1 MPFVPD
7 QPTKGRFVPDEPPE
21 KAAES
26 VKPRSKTGFE
36 EGGIVD
42 QFYRMGG
49 LTGRALVEGN
59 PYVAIG
65 DVLASPIRVLGNAIR
80 PGTFTQ
86 TGGEAMADLLGL
98 PKPENKTESVIQ
110 ALSQATAGSAGA
122 PLLAKLVPHVSGL
135 TKEALKWLADKPMM
149 QLDSALGSTGAS
161 LIAQDAGAGQ
171 AGQMAAAI
179 AGGMAGPGVTRLT
192 KAIAKPVMDA
202 GAVAGAAFGNKRATN
217 RIATDAVNRGVGS
230 EKARV
235 RSALN
240 QATEYVPG
248 AKPTVAEAIAEANLK
263 SPDQFGGWLV
273 RLQKDLTGARG
284 VEDVLPTVA
293 KEQKAAVRSAY
304 DTANAELWPKGQQAL
319 SDAKAGGGVASK
331 PLMDRINTLLE
342 RPDAKVKGSLVK
354 TTLEGTKAKISDL
367 ISNKRASGH
376 VFRGQ
381 SRLPEWVTRN
391 KNGTINPEELYALRK
406 VLGKDIA
413 GYQRDSNT
421 WDKTVSIGLER
432 DIQKAIDDSIETA
445 GGAGWKENYMEPY
458 AGRMKAVSN
467 QIARQKEVKR
477 IGAEVKPT
485 GAINFGS
492 TEAPKPATLLNRKMM
507 FVNYGLKMLGQNAND
522 PVVKEVTARLKD
534 PKAFAELLARPDK
547 DPLKAF
553 AMESARRGQVAAALS
568 QQNGE

>member
-1 MPFVPD
+1 MGFVPD
-7 QPTKGRFVPDEPPE
+7 QPTKGRFVPDEPTT
-21 KAAES
+21 AAPTMATPS
-26 VKPRSKTGFE
+26 LPR
-36 EGGIVD
+36 
-42 QFYRMGG
+42 QFGHALG

-59 PYVAIG
+59 PIVALG
-65 DVLASPIRVLGNAIR
+65 DVAAAPIRVLGNAIR

-86 TGGEAMADLLGL
+86 SGGEALADLLHL
-98 PKPENKTESVIQ
+98 PKPQNKTEAIVQSL
-110 ALSQATAGSAGA
+110 AQATAGSLGSPVTLGKLA
-122 PLLAKLVPHVSGL
+122 PHTGGL
-135 TKEALKWLADKPMM
+135 TREALKWLADKPMM
-149 QLDSALGSTGAS
+149 QLDSALGATGAS

-171 AGQMAAAI
+171 AGQMAAAL

-192 KAIAKPVMDA
+192 KAIAEPVMDA

-217 RIATDAVNRGVGS
+217 RIATDAVNRGVGI

-413 GYQRDSNT
+413 RYQRDTT

-467 QIARQKEVKR
+467 QLTRQKEVKR